1 MAAKKNK
8 NRPSKEDYN
17 LKPGDFNTERRPTW
31 CLGCGNYGIWNSLKK
46 TFVMLGLMPHEI
58 LIVYGIGCSGN
69 GANFI
74 KTYAFHALHGRVLP
88 VATGAKLANHKLNVI
103 IMGGDGDGV
112 GIGGNHF
119 IHTCRRNINMTYLMH
134 NNKVYGL
141 TTGQTSPTSDRGFK
155 TKSTPGGVLEK
166 PVDPVLLALVS
177 GATYVARG
185 FSGNTGHLIEIIRK
199 AIKHEGFSFIDI
211 LQPCVTFN
219 KQNTYD
225 FYRERIYNVDELK
238 DYDRSNL
245 SEAINM
251 ELKEEDKIPV
261 GIIYQVK
268 EPTYEDGLKQIE
280 RKPLVDHII
289 TDVDINKL
297 LNNYY

>member
-1 MAAKKNK
+1 MNSKKNK
-8 NRPSKEDYN
+8 NRSSKGHYD
-17 LKPGDFNTERRPTW
+17 LKPSDFNTERRPSW
-31 CLGCGNYGIWNSLKK
+31 CIGCGNYGIWNSLKK
-46 TFVMLGLMPHEI
+46 TFVKLGLMPYEI
-58 LIVYGIGCSGN
+58 LVVYGIGCSGN
-69 GANFI
+69 GANFL
-74 KTYAFHALHGRVLP
+74 KTYAFHALHGRALP
-88 VATGAKLANHKLNVI
+88 VATGVKLANHKLNVI
-103 IMGGDGDGV
+103 VMAGDGDGAS
-112 GIGGNHF
+112 IGGNHL
-119 IHTCRRNINMTYLMH
+119 IHTCRRNINITYLMH

-141 TTGQTSPTSDRGFK
+141 TSGQASPTSDIGFK

-166 PVDPVLLALVS
+166 PISPVLLALVS

-185 FSGNTGHLIEIIRK
+185 FSGNTGHLTEIIKK

-225 FYRERIYNVDELK
+225 FYRERIYDLSELK
-238 DYDRSNL
+238 EYDRSSLND
-245 SEAINM
+245 AIEM
-251 ELKEEDKIPV
+251 EIKEEEKIPV

-268 EPTYEDGLKQIE
+268 RPTYESGLKQIE

-289 TDVDINKL
+289 TDVDINKI